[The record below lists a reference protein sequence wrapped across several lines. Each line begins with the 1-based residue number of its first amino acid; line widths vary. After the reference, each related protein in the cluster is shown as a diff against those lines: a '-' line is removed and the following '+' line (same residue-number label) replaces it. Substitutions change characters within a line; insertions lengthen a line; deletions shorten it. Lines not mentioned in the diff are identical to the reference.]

1 MRKTVVKC
9 EFHAIFYTWGAPSQ
23 VPTIQLAAT
32 GDMVLCNREDDLKH
46 FHPTSVLNTQLLMKN
61 DPMPSANME
70 KSIDDEDE
78 DDDDDDFYHGDHYG
92 RDDYDDSIFIYYS
105 LITVY
110 MIINIRN

>member
-1 MRKTVVKC
+1 M
-9 EFHAIFYTWGAPSQ
+9 EPNA
-23 VPTIQLAAT
+23 
-32 GDMVLCNREDDLKH
+32 DD
-46 FHPTSVLNTQLLMKN
+46 
-61 DPMPSANME
+61 DDDDE
-70 KSIDDEDE
+70 DEDE